1 MAVLA
6 AIVPSAVA
14 DSKPKMAEAEQV
26 RQMIDKANRYWQ
38 ENNSPETS
46 PFWHYAAYHTG
57 NMEAYFLT
65 GNEDYLK
72 YSEAWAE
79 HNEWKGAKSD
89 DKSQWKYSYGE
100 SDEYVLFGDYNPAGR
115 MPLTT
120 YRSDADLPEFTD
132 YSMKNR
138 TYRYFKG
145 EPRYPFGYG
154 LSYTS
159 FAYSGLTLPAQAETG
174 RAVEVSA
181 VVKNTGRRDGDEV
194 VQLYL
199 THSCGDSIQAPICA
213 LKGFRRV
220 HLKAGE
226 ERKVSFRLL
235 PEDLALT
242 DSLGNTVERAGQ
254 LEVFVGGGQP
264 RYAEGQR
271 RQLQLQGDPY
281 QIN

>member
-1 MAVLA
+1 M
-6 AIVPSAVA
+6 
-14 DSKPKMAEAEQV
+14 
-26 RQMIDKANRYWQ
+26 
-38 ENNSPETS
+38 
-46 PFWHYAAYHTG
+46 
-57 NMEAYFLT
+57 
-65 GNEDYLK
+65 
-72 YSEAWAE
+72 
-79 HNEWKGAKSD
+79 
-89 DKSQWKYSYGE
+89 
-100 SDEYVLFGDYNPAGR
+100 
-115 MPLTT
+115 
-120 YRSDADLPEFTD
+120 
-132 YSMKNR
+132 
-138 TYRYFKG
+138 
-145 EPRYPFGYG
+145 
-154 LSYTS
+154 
-159 FAYSGLTLPAQAETG
+159 
-174 RAVEVSA
+174 
-181 VVKNTGRRDGDEV
+181 VKNTGRRDGDEV